1 MHSPERCWSGL
12 LIQFWCYMKS
22 LIGLIAWYELIY
34 LDQYTFLIIA
44 DVLMHWPLYTLWFMN
59 RDTSL
64 HDQCALFYLKCLWY
78 APLASSLIPNVGC
91 CCLYSNEGI
100 GPAAFLQSPFWLK
113 LVETS
118 RRPITWRE
126 SPNLCWFRLKRSLF
140 EYPLYRCRALGPSS
154 CETYM
159 CGAPR
164 SHYSTWSG
172 SKITL

>member
-1 MHSPERCWSGL
+1 
-12 LIQFWCYMKS
+12 MKS

-59 RDTSL
+59 HDTSL

-100 GPAAFLQSPFWLK
+100 GPAAFLQSPF
-113 LVETS
+113 
-118 RRPITWRE
+118 
-126 SPNLCWFRLKRSLF
+126 
-140 EYPLYRCRALGPSS
+140 
-154 CETYM
+154 
-159 CGAPR
+159 
-164 SHYSTWSG
+164 
-172 SKITL
+172 